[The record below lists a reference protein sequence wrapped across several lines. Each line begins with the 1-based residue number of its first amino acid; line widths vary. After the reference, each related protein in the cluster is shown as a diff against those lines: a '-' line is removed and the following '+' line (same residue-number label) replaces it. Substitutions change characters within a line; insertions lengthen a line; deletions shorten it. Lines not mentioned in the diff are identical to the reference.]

1 MRRRSKKTRKLLG
14 QRTHGCGNTKNKRG
28 KGCRGGRGMAG
39 VDKHK
44 WSWAMNIDKRYFS
57 KSGFTRPNKTS
68 VKAVNL
74 YYINQ
79 KALLNKLEKHGDKYM
94 FEFDGKVLAT
104 GSVTVPLSIKA
115 TAWSKNVE
123 KKLKE
128 TGGEISKL
136 K

>member
-1 MRRRSKKTRKLLG
+1 
-14 QRTHGCGNTKNKRG
+14 
-28 KGCRGGRGMAG
+28 
-39 VDKHK
+39 
-44 WSWAMNIDKRYFS
+44 MNIDKRYFS
-57 KSGFTRPNKTS
+57 KSGFTRPNRTS
-68 VKAVNL
+68 VKSVNL

-79 KALLNKLEKHGDKYM
+79 RALLNKLEKQGEKYL

-115 TAWSKNVE
+115 AAWSKNVE

-136 K
+136 N